1 MGGVNAAPD
10 YVREV
15 GIGEYPSGTVTKTT
29 TQGGIVSIY
38 YLGAIV
44 GCFVGGWVADR
55 IGRINGIFFAAM
67 FALVGGA
74 LQSATQ
80 SLDFILVA
88 RVVTGLGTGALTGI
102 TPVLIS
108 EVSASDHR
116 GGFLGYVFIA
126 NYLGISIAY
135 WLSFGLS
142 FVDNGL
148 SVIRWRFLLGF
159 QCIPALMLLV
169 GIKVLPDSPRYY
181 ASIGDYA
188 TARDVLVHVRGG
200 YSKKVEDEFL
210 EICAQAEDS
219 KPSSPIQFAKVLV
232 GRGEGKAPHLGR
244 RAWLC
249 LWLQIMASWSGITAV
264 TAYSPVLL
272 KQAGYSS
279 IKQNG
284 LAGGLNTIG
293 IVGTIISAQIV
304 DRLGRRVCLMGGA
317 AGLFAVNLIAA
328 SLYEAT
334 LHDPL
339 KAATIAPA
347 AVTMLFM
354 FNLIYAATWG
364 TVAFLIP
371 TEIFPSEMRA
381 QGNGFGITGWAIGV
395 GWTVLV
401 NPIMF
406 GSIKSRTYF
415 LFAGLNLLWI
425 PIVFLFYPE
434 TKDRSLESI
443 NSCFLPSSPFYSAME
458 KSYKERGD
466 AIALKGGRETVERR
480 VSVVSSDIKEK
491 ADMV

>member
-1 MGGVNAAPD
+1 
-10 YVREV
+10 
-15 GIGEYPSGTVTKTT
+15 
-29 TQGGIVSIY
+29 
-38 YLGAIV
+38 V

-74 LQSATQ
+74 LQCATQ

-126 NYLGISIAY
+126 NYLGISVAY

-142 FVDNGL
+142 FINNGY
-148 SVIRWRFLLGF
+148 SDIKWRFLLGF
-159 QCIPALMLLV
+159 QCIPALFLLL
-169 GIKVLPDSPRYY
+169 GIKMLPDSPRYC
-181 ASIGDYA
+181 ASIGDFA
-188 TARDVLVHVRGG
+188 AARDVLIHIRGG
-200 YSKKVEDEFL
+200 ESDAVEKEYL
-210 EICAQAEDS
+210 EICAVAADS

-232 GRGEGKAPHLGR
+232 GRGEGKAAHLGR

-249 LWLQIMASWSGITAV
+249 LWLQIMASWTGITAV

-279 IKQNG
+279 LKQNG

-293 IVGTIISAQIV
+293 IIGTIISAQIV

-317 AGLFAVNLIAA
+317 VGLFAVNLIAA
-328 SLYEAT
+328 SLYEST
-334 LHDPL
+334 IHEPS
-339 KAATIAPA
+339 KASSVAPA
-347 AVTMLFM
+347 AVTMLFL

-415 LFAGLNLLWI
+415 LFAALNLVWI
-425 PIVFLFYPE
+425 PIIYFFYPE

-443 NSCFLPSSPFYSAME
+443 EALFSSSSPFYSAME
-458 KSYKERGD
+458 RSYREYGD
-466 AIALKGGRETVERR
+466 VIALKGGREEVERR
-480 VSVVSSDIKEK
+480 VSVISIKSGERYRLGS
-491 ADMV
+491 V